1 MTPPMPTDETPSAGA
16 MARREVLEWDG
27 IEQAAGGSTRMPWE
41 EQRERLI
48 GRMAVALDAFARE
61 REAAVWEE
69 AAKVLDKCSAVIPV
83 STADESI
90 YAAQLAIK
98 VALTAIGIELR
109 TRAAEKRGTP

>member
-16 MARREVLEWDG
+16 VARAEEIMGWYPLSLQRPWSEDAPEYD
-27 IEQAAGGSTRMPWE
+27 EQW
-41 EQRERLI
+41 RL
-48 GRMAVALDAFARE
+48 AVARELDRFARE

-109 TRAAEKRGTP
+109 TRAAEKR

>member
-1 MTPPMPTDETPSAGA
+1 MPTDETPSAGA
-16 MARREVLEWDG
+16 VAREIVKECAHMPARVDPILPVY
-27 IEQAAGGSTRMPWE
+27 IEGACAGCIT
-41 EQRERLI
+41 L
-48 GRMAVALDAFARE
+48 ALDAFARK
-61 REAAVWEE
+61 REVAAWEE

-109 TRAAEKRGTP
+109 TRAAEARGTP